1 VEIDIQRSEGDVER
15 LFAEESAK
23 IWRSVLLHTGEFE
36 LARDATAE
44 AFAQLLRR
52 GNRVRDPRAWVWRA
66 AFRIADRELGSRPR
80 DAASDAAAPYEMPEQ
95 VVDLVRALRRL
106 PATQR
111 EAVVLHHLADRS
123 VAEIATIL
131 GTSRSA
137 VAVHLHRGRRRL
149 RELLEEH
156 DA

>member
-80 DAASDAAAPYEMPEQ
+80 DAVSDAAAPYEMPEQ

>member
-23 IWRSVLLHTGEFE
+23 IWRSLLLHTGEFE

-66 AFRIADRELGSRPR
+66 AFRIADRELGGRAHQAVFR
-80 DAASDAAAPYEMPEQ
+80 AADPYEMPEQ
-95 VVDLVRALRRL
+95 IVDLVRALRRL

-123 VAEIATIL
+123 VAEIAAIL
-131 GTSRSA
+131 GTSRGA

-149 RELLEEH
+149 RELLEER

>member
-1 VEIDIQRSEGDVER
+1 VEIDIQRSERDVER
-15 LFAEESAK
+15 LFAEESSK
-23 IWRSVLLHTGEFE
+23 IWRSLVLHTGELE

-44 AFAQLLRR
+44 AFAQLLRQ
-52 GNRVRDPRAWVWRA
+52 GDSVRDPRAWVWRV
-66 AFRIADRELGSRPR
+66 AFRIADRELGNRARRVVSE
-80 DAASDAAAPYEMPEQ
+80 AADPYEMPEQ

-149 RELLEEH
+149 RELLGDH
-156 DA
+156 DD

>member
-1 VEIDIQRSEGDVER
+1 VEIDIQRSDGDVGL
-15 LFAEESAK
+15 LFAEESSK
-23 IWRSVLLHTGEFE
+23 IWRSVLLHTGQ
-36 LARDATAE
+36 LDVARDATAE
-44 AFAQLLRR
+44 AFAQLLRQ
-52 GNRVRDPRAWVWRA
+52 GSRVRDPRAWVWRA
-66 AFRIADRELGSRPR
+66 AFRIADRELARRSRDLVPEPA
-80 DAASDAAAPYEMPEQ
+80 DPYEMPEQ

-106 PATQR
+106 PRTQR

-149 RELLEEH
+149 RELLEDH

>member
-1 VEIDIQRSEGDVER
+1 VEIGIHRIDGDVER

-44 AFAQLLRR
+44 AFAQLLRS
-52 GNRVRDPRAWVWRA
+52 GSRVRDPRAWVWRA
-66 AFRIADRELGSRPR
+66 AFRIADRELGRRSHQPVV
-80 DAASDAAAPYEMPEQ
+80 DVADPYEMPEQ
-95 VVDLVRALRRL
+95 IVDLVRALRRL

-111 EAVVLHHLADRS
+111 EAVVLHHMADRS
-123 VAEIATIL
+123 VAEIASIL
-131 GTSRSA
+131 GTSAGA

-149 RELLEEH
+149 RELLEEP
-156 DA
+156 DG

>member
-1 VEIDIQRSEGDVER
+1 VEIDIQRSERDVER

-23 IWRSVLLHTGEFE
+23 IWRSLVLHTGELE
-36 LARDATAE
+36 VARDATAE
-44 AFAQLLRR
+44 AFAQVLRR
-52 GNRVRDPRAWVWRA
+52 GDRVRDPRAWVWRV
-66 AFRIADRELGSRPR
+66 AFKIADRELGSRSPHEVSE
-80 DAASDAAAPYEMPEQ
+80 AQVPYEMPEQ
-95 VVDLVRALRRL
+95 IVDLVRALRRL

-111 EAVVLHHLADRS
+111 QAVVLHHLADRS
-123 VAEIATIL
+123 VAEIAAIL

-149 RELLEEH
+149 RELLEDE